1 MKSYFVEDHNFEI
14 YVGENANDNWDILD
28 KADQNYIWMH
38 LNNLSSPYIIINN
51 SNPNKSILNYGASLC
66 KYHSKYSKIN
76 KVKVIYTLVKHV
88 KKGSK
93 KGSAIIKGKTK
104 EIVI

>member
-1 MKSYFVEDHNFEI
+1 MISYLVKDHNIEI

-28 KADQNYIWMH
+28 KANQNYIWMH
-38 LNNLSSPYIIINN
+38 LNNFSSPYIIINI

-66 KYHSKYSKIN
+66 KLHSKFSKSN
-76 KVKVIYTLVKHV
+76 KIKVIYTEVKNV
-88 KKGSK
+88 KKGNK
-93 KGSAIIKGKTK
+93 LGSAIIKGKTK